1 MSNRSC
7 QALMLL
13 AAAGLASAAQVATC
27 LSGVVSFGANANGAS
42 ITEPGENDN
51 TVGTGNLQVVINGQP
66 RGTTFLLADG
76 VTHFTF
82 TGVGASCSALSP
94 SLGAAVRRRWI

>member
-42 ITEPGENDN
+42 ITEPGEHDN
-51 TVGTGNLQVVINGQP
+51 TVGTGTLQVDINGQP

-76 VTHFTF
+76 VNHFHFTD
-82 TGVGASCSALSP
+82 VGASCSALSL
-94 SLGAAVRRRWI
+94 SLGAAVRRRRI